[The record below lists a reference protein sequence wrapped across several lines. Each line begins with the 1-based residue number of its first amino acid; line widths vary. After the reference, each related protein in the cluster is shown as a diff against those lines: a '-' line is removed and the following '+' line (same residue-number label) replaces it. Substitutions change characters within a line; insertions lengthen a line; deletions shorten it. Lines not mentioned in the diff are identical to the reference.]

1 MHISNK
7 TFFKKIFFIKT
18 IKEGNKNIKV
28 RHVFYITL
36 LKKH

>member
-18 IKEGNKNIKV
+18 IKEGNKNIKD
-28 RHVFYITL
+28 L
-36 LKKH
+36 G